1 MNNKL
6 NDKVKKCINNIETY
20 SKMSQKFFE
29 NEMEDL
35 STALDTKST
44 EDIAFYLAS
53 EAKRKTLE
61 SLKRR
66 EEKKLKQL
74 KMELVATILD

>member
-1 MNNKL
+1 MKNNL

-20 SKMSQKFFE
+20 SQMSQKFFE

-35 STALDTKST
+35 ATAIDTKST

-74 KMELVATILD
+74 KMDLVATILD

>member
-1 MNNKL
+1 MKNNL
-6 NDKVKKCINNIETY
+6 NDKVKKCINNIEMY
-20 SKMSQKFFE
+20 SQMSQKFFE

-35 STALDTKST
+35 ATAIDTKST

-53 EAKRKTLE
+53 EAKRKALD

-74 KMELVATILD
+74 KMDLVATILD

>member
-1 MNNKL
+1 MKNNS
-6 NDKVKKCINNIETY
+6 NDKVKKCINNIEMY
-20 SKMSQKFFE
+20 SQMSGKFFE

-35 STALDTKST
+35 STALDTKSP

-53 EAKRKTLE
+53 QAKRKTLD

-74 KMELVATILD
+74 KMDLVATILD

>member
-1 MNNKL
+1 MKNNL
-6 NDKVKKCINNIETY
+6 NDKVKKCINNIEMY
-20 SKMSQKFFE
+20 SQMSQKFFE

-53 EAKRKTLE
+53 QAKRKTLD

-74 KMELVATILD
+74 KMDLVATILD

>member
-6 NDKVKKCINNIETY
+6 NDKVKKCINNIEMY
-20 SKMSQKFFE
+20 SQMSEKFFE

-35 STALDTKST
+35 STAIDTKT
-44 EDIAFYLAS
+44 PEDIAFYLAS
-53 EAKRKTLE
+53 EARRKTLE
-61 SLKRR
+61 SLKRK

-74 KMELVATILD
+74 KMDLVATILN

>member
-1 MNNKL
+1 MKNNL
-6 NDKVKKCINNIETY
+6 NDKVKKCINNIEMY
-20 SKMSQKFFE
+20 AQMSQKFFE

-35 STALDTKST
+35 ATAIDTKST

-53 EAKRKTLE
+53 EAKRKALD

-74 KMELVATILD
+74 KMDLVATILD

>member
-1 MNNKL
+1 MKNNL

-20 SKMSQKFFE
+20 SQMAQKFFE

-35 STALDTKST
+35 STALDTKSN

-61 SLKRR
+61 SLKRK

>member
-1 MNNKL
+1 MKNNL

-20 SKMSQKFFE
+20 SQMSQKFFE

-53 EAKRKTLE
+53 EAKRKTLD

-74 KMELVATILD
+74 KMDLVATILD

>member
-6 NDKVKKCINNIETY
+6 NDKVKKCINNIEMY
-20 SKMSQKFFE
+20 SQMSQKFFE

-35 STALDTKST
+35 STAIDTKSC

-74 KMELVATILD
+74 KMDLVATILD

>member
-6 NDKVKKCINNIETY
+6 NDKVKKCINNIEMY
-20 SKMSQKFFE
+20 SQMSEKFFE

-35 STALDTKST
+35 STAIDTKT
-44 EDIAFYLAS
+44 PEDIAFYLAS
-53 EAKRKTLE
+53 EARRKTLE
-61 SLKRR
+61 SLKRK

-74 KMELVATILD
+74 KMDLVATILD